1 MKRQTLILV
10 MIGVILFIAGSAI
23 AYASVQGASKH
34 AGSGASVQAPVSTSA
49 VVAKSNIPA
58 GTTGA
63 EMVSSNLVAIELI
76 PTKSYTATDLGSVA
90 GLNDEVLKQA
100 VTKGQAINSTE
111 LSASTSSISLPTGM
125 NAVTVTLSGTEA
137 LAGYLQPGS
146 RVDVYANIKSLST
159 GANPTTASGSTL
171 PVPCTELA
179 MANIQ
184 VLDVQS
190 TVPSYASH
198 QTSAGR
204 AIPGSETLLLAVS
217 PSNARNIEFL
227 SQNESLS
234 VVQTQQDA
242 NPPPLQQ
249 CIGTDQTTTAP

>member
-1 MKRQTLILV
+1 VKRQTLILV

-23 AYASVQGASKH
+23 AYASIQGANKH

-76 PTKSYTATDLGSVA
+76 PTKLYTATDLGSVA

-100 VTKGQAINSTE
+100 ITKGQAINSTE
-111 LSASTSSISLPTGM
+111 LTASTSSISLPTGM
-125 NAVTVTLSGTEA
+125 NGVTVTLTGTDA

-159 GANPTTASGSTL
+159 GANPSTASGSTL

-179 MANIQ
+179 MADIQ

-190 TVPSYASH
+190 TVPSFTSH
-198 QTSAGR
+198 PSEAGR
-204 AIPGSETLLLAVS
+204 AIPASETLLLAVS
-217 PSNARNIEFL
+217 PDNARALEFL
-227 SQNESLS
+227 SQNESVS
-234 VVQTQQDA
+234 VVQTQKDA
-242 NPPPLQQ
+242 SPPPVGQ
-249 CIGTDQTTTAP
+249 CVGTDQTTSAP